1 MYNKE
6 NIFAKIIR
14 KEVPCDSIF
23 EDDLVLF
30 FKDLYPQASIH
41 ILGIPKMDVVDYA
54 DFIKK
59 GDSNMVNHFFSKIY
73 EVISIVGI
81 KESGYKIISNSGKD
95 ANQEVPHFHIHILG
109 GEKLKS

>member
-14 KEVPCDSIF
+14 KEVPCDRVY

-30 FKDLYPQASIH
+30 FNDLYPQAKIH
-41 ILGIPKMDVVDYA
+41 ILGIPKMDVVDFT

-59 GDSNMVNHFFSKIY
+59 GSPNIVKHFFSKVN
-73 EVISIVGI
+73 EVIDMSGI
-81 KESGYKIISNSGKD
+81 KESGYKIISNSGND
-95 ANQEVPHFHIHILG
+95 ANQEVPHFHLHILG
-109 GEKLKS
+109 GQKLKS